1 MSVNINPLPGK
12 PVYNQFSF
20 RAAAGLA
27 LLFLALLVMN
37 FTLNGYYL
45 RIVNLVGINIILV
58 VSLNL
63 TNGYTGIFSLGHS
76 AFMAIGGYT
85 VALLTMP
92 LERKATYLPDL
103 PSFLAHTC
111 LPFLPAM
118 IIAGFIAVVCAYIIG
133 YPVLKLRGHYLSVA
147 TLGLM
152 VIVTVMAMNFRNIT
166 RGNSGLTGL
175 AGYTNI
181 WWTYAIAVI
190 TLYVIWRLLNSA
202 YGRAML
208 AIREDD
214 LAAAAVGVN
223 NVRVKLLSFAT
234 GAFFAA
240 IGGALYG
247 HLLTMV
253 SPHDFSYSMMFGLV
267 VMLVIGGI
275 GSIPGSVCGAVIV
288 TLLPELFLNK
298 LERGIDILGLH
309 LPQMFGVSQVLMSIA
324 LIIIMIFKP
333 KGLLGK

>member
-1 MSVNINPLPGK
+1 MVSPTQSKFPLR
-12 PVYNQFSF
+12 VMI
-20 RAAAGLA
+20 GLVI
-27 LLFLALLVMN
+27 LFLALLTMN
-37 FTLNGYYL
+37 LTLNGYYL
-45 RIVNLVGINIILV
+45 RIVNMVGINIILV

-85 VALLTMP
+85 VALLTMS
-92 LERKATYLPDL
+92 LERKAIYLANL
-103 PSFLAHTC
+103 PAFLAHTC
-111 LPFLPAM
+111 MPFLPAL
-118 IIAGFIAVVCAYIIG
+118 IIAGFLAAACAYLIG

-152 VIVTVMAMNFRNIT
+152 VIVTVTAMNFRDIT

-175 AGYTNI
+175 TGYTNI
-181 WWTYAIAVI
+181 WWTYAIAVV
-190 TLYVIWRLLNSA
+190 TVYVIWRILNSA

-214 LAAAAVGVN
+214 LAAEAVGVN
-223 NVRVKLLSFAT
+223 TVKIKLLSFAI

-253 SPHDFSYSMMFGLV
+253 SPNDFSYSMMFGLV

-275 GSIPGSVCGAVIV
+275 GSIPGSICGAVII
-288 TLLPELFLNK
+288 TLLPELLLNK
-298 LERGIDILGLH
+298 LERGIDLFGIH

-324 LIIIMIFKP
+324 LILIMIYKP

>member
-1 MSVNINPLPGK
+1 M
-12 PVYNQFSF
+12 
-20 RAAAGLA
+20 AAGLVKESSLNKHLPLKVAAGLVLLFAA
-27 LLFLALLVMN
+27 LLAAN
-37 FTLNGYYL
+37 FMLNGYHL
-45 RIVNLVGINIILV
+45 RILNLVGINIILV

-63 TNGYTGIFSLGHS
+63 TNGFTGIFSLGHS

-85 VALLTMP
+85 VALLAMP
-92 LERKATYLPDL
+92 LARKAVYLPDL
-103 PSFLAHTC
+103 PAFIGQIS
-111 LPFLPAM
+111 LPFLPALM
-118 IIAGFIAVVCAYIIG
+118 IAGLIAVVFAYIIG

-147 TLGLM
+147 TLGFM
-152 VIVTVMAMNFRNIT
+152 VIVTVFIMNFRDIT

-175 AGYTNI
+175 VAHTNL
-181 WWTYAIAVI
+181 WWTYAVAVI
-190 TLYVIWRLLNSA
+190 TIYAIWRILNSA

-214 LAAAAVGVN
+214 LAAEAVGVN
-223 NVRVKLLSFAT
+223 LVKIKLMSFAI

-240 IGGALYG
+240 VGGALYG

-253 SPHDFSYSMMFGLV
+253 SPNDFSYSMMFGLV
-267 VMLVIGGI
+267 VMLVIGGN
-275 GSIPGSVCGAVIV
+275 GSIPGSIIGATIV

-298 LERGIDILGLH
+298 LERGFDLFGIH

-324 LIIIMIFKP
+324 LILIMIFKP